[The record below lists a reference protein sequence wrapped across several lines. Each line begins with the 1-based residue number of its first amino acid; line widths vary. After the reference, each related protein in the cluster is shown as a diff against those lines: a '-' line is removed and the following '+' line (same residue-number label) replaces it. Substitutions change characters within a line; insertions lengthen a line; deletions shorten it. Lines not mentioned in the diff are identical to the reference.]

1 MSGQTWTPAPK
12 KGIIPLHPLTF
23 GMLLG
28 KSFAALRHNPKV
40 LFGFAVVIQF
50 IVVIATAG
58 VMGVVLFTTVT
69 RLETLSP
76 SSPDFEAVFAGTVAI
91 NLIAGLA
98 VGLAS
103 IAFTAMMQGVVAA
116 EVGYASVGVKAT
128 LGMLWRRMIPAFWRL
143 VGFASIAVVAVFGAL
158 AIVAGVVGALL
169 AGGLGGTP
177 EFVGIIVLV
186 VLLLALAAVPL
197 TVWLTTKLLL
207 VPSILVLER
216 ARFRE
221 AFVRSWRLTRGRFWV
236 AFGVTFLISLIM
248 GLAMQVVSFPT
259 AMVSSFLGTV
269 VAPTGAS
276 EPSAVIGFVFALLAP
291 QVLLLILQAITIV
304 VQSTGGVLV
313 YLDCRMRY
321 EGLDQTLL
329 SYVERRDLGWTEEQL
344 GDPFVVD
351 PARAVSSAPPPRQ
364 VPDHVRMTQGYGYPP
379 AGAPGAQPYGGQ
391 PYAGQPYGAQPYGA
405 QPYSGQPYGAQP
417 YGAQPHGAQPSGGQP
432 NAGQPHDAA
441 SGSPQAQPPVS
452 PSQAAAVPA
461 PPFPADAPAAFA
473 PPPPAVP
480 PATSV
485 DRPTAEGDW
494 AAPGS
499 GDSSA

>member
-28 KSFAALRHNPKV
+28 KAFAALRHNPKV
-40 LFGFAVVIQF
+40 LFGFAVVIQL

-58 VMGVVLFTTVT
+58 VMGVVLFTTFS
-69 RLETLSP
+69 RLETVSP
-76 SSPDFEAVFAGTVAI
+76 SSPDFEAVLAGTIAI
-91 NLIAGLA
+91 NLIAGLV

-116 EVGYASVGVKAT
+116 EVGYATVGVKAT
-128 LGMLWRRMIPAFWRL
+128 LGMLWRRMLPAFWRL
-143 VGFASIAVVAVFGAL
+143 AGFASLSVLALFGGL
-158 AIVAGVVGALL
+158 AIVAAVIAALI

-177 EFVGIIVLV
+177 EMIGIVVLV
-186 VLLLALAAVPL
+186 VVLLALAAIPL
-197 TVWLTTKLLL
+197 TVWLSTKLLL

-259 AMVSSFLGTV
+259 AMFSSFLGTV
-269 VAPTGAS
+269 IAPTGAS
-276 EPSAVIGFVFALLAP
+276 EPSAVIAYVFALLAP

-329 SYVERRDLGWTEEQL
+329 SHVERRDLGVPEEQL
-344 GDPFVVD
+344 GDPFAVD

-364 VPDHVRMTQGYGYPP
+364 VPEHVMMTQGYGFPP
-379 AGAPGAQPYGGQ
+379 SAAGGTVG
-391 PYAGQPYGAQPYGA
+391 
-405 QPYSGQPYGAQP
+405 
-417 YGAQPHGAQPSGGQP
+417 
-432 NAGQPHDAA
+432 
-441 SGSPQAQPPVS
+441 
-452 PSQAAAVPA
+452 A
-461 PPFPADAPAAFA
+461 PPFPASPPAPPAAPSAFA
-473 PPPPAVP
+473 PPPPPAPP
-480 PATSV
+480 PAPSAPPAPDAGTGW
-485 DRPTAEGDW
+485 T
-494 AAPGS
+494 APGS
-499 GDSSA
+499 DAQP

>member
-28 KSFAALRHNPKV
+28 KAFAALRHNPKV
-40 LFGFAVVIQF
+40 LFGFAVVIQL

-58 VMGVVLFTTVT
+58 VMGVVLFTTFS
-69 RLETLSP
+69 RLETVSP
-76 SSPDFEAVFAGTVAI
+76 SSPDFEAVLAGTIAI
-91 NLIAGLA
+91 NLIAGLV

-116 EVGYASVGVKAT
+116 EVGYATVGVKAT
-128 LGMLWRRMIPAFWRL
+128 LGMLWRRMLPAFWRL
-143 VGFASIAVVAVFGAL
+143 AGFASLSVLALFGGL
-158 AIVAGVVGALL
+158 AIVAAVIAALI

-177 EFVGIIVLV
+177 EMIGIVVLV
-186 VLLLALAAVPL
+186 VVLLALAAIPL
-197 TVWLTTKLLL
+197 TVWLSTKLLL

-259 AMVSSFLGTV
+259 AMFSSFLGTV
-269 VAPTGAS
+269 IAPTGAS
-276 EPSAVIGFVFALLAP
+276 EPSAVIAYVFALLAP

-329 SYVERRDLGWTEEQL
+329 SHVERRDLGVPEEQL
-344 GDPFVVD
+344 GDPFAVD

-364 VPDHVRMTQGYGYPP
+364 VPEHVMMTQGYGFPP
-379 AGAPGAQPYGGQ
+379 SAAGGTVG
-391 PYAGQPYGAQPYGA
+391 
-405 QPYSGQPYGAQP
+405 
-417 YGAQPHGAQPSGGQP
+417 
-432 NAGQPHDAA
+432 
-441 SGSPQAQPPVS
+441 
-452 PSQAAAVPA
+452 A
-461 PPFPADAPAAFA
+461 PPFPASPPAPPAAPSAFA
-473 PPPPAVP
+473 PPPPPAPSAP
-480 PATSV
+480 PAPDAGTGW
-485 DRPTAEGDW
+485 T
-494 AAPGS
+494 APGS
-499 GDSSA
+499 DAQP